1 MRKQYYFRTS
11 SRGLLAWDVDRLVQL
26 STTLPRK
33 QAELSQLRE
42 LDEVWPDNGDRPT
55 WRAIVEHI
63 KLIDE
68 ADLSFPI
75 ILSSKTGPSWTAGIG
90 WPRLYERVARRSQR
104 CSLSTTLTRITWG
117 SQPRTYPTEGGC
129 RSADEGR

>member
-33 QAELSQLRE
+33 QVELSQLRE

-55 WRAIVEHI
+55 WRAIVEHM

-75 ILSSKTGPSWTAGIG
+75 ILSSNGAIMDG
-90 WPRLYERVARRSQR
+90 RHRVAKALR
-104 CSLSTTLTRITWG
+104 
-117 SQPRTYPTEGGC
+117 
-129 RSADEGR
+129 EGRKEITAVQFEHDSDPDHVGLAAEDLPY